1 MLIQPGWVLA
11 HHECFLYFR
20 LKYILQMVL
29 ADTFYFGVL
38 TKLKGFKG
46 EIHFKAETFIED
58 AHEIKSVQLM
68 IGKHLAE
75 YKVERLLLNGEKG
88 VIKFEGVNTE
98 QEAQSLLKFKIYLPL
113 ADFPDLNDDGNVME
127 LLNYKVF
134 DKTKGYLGDVSE
146 INDQTAQTLI
156 TIKNNKR
163 EILIPLVDEFID
175 SIDSGKKEIHID
187 VPEALLSLN
196 D

>member
-1 MLIQPGWVLA
+1 MLIQVLA
-11 HHECFLYFR
+11 HPESFLYFR
-20 LKYILQMVL
+20 RKLRLMVL

-58 AHEIKSVQLM
+58 AQEIKSVHIM

-75 YKVERLLLNGEKG
+75 YKVERLSLNGEKG
-88 VIKFEGVNTE
+88 VVKFEGVNTE
-98 QEAQSLLKFKIYLPL
+98 QEALSLLKFKMYLAS
-113 ADFPDLNDDGNVME
+113 ADFPDLEDDGNVLE

-134 DKTKGYLGDVSE
+134 DKEKGYLGEVSE

-156 TIKNNKR
+156 TVKNNR
-163 EILIPLVDEFID
+163 IEILIPLVEEFIE
-175 SIDSGKKEIHID
+175 SIDTEKKEIHVD
-187 VPEALLSLN
+187 VPPALLSLN
-196 D
+196 E

>member
-1 MLIQPGWVLA
+1 
-11 HHECFLYFR
+11 
-20 LKYILQMVL
+20 MVL

-58 AHEIKSVQLM
+58 AQDIKSVHLM

-75 YKVERLLLNGEKG
+75 YKVERLSLHGEKG
-88 VIKFEGVNTE
+88 VVKFEGVNTE
-98 QEAQSLLKFKIYLPL
+98 AEALSLLKFQMYLPS
-113 ADFPDLNDDGNVME
+113 ADFPDLEDDGNVME

-134 DKTKGYLGDVSE
+134 DKEKGYLGEVSE

-156 TIKNNKR
+156 TVKNNR
-163 EILIPLVDEFID
+163 IEILIPLVDEFIE
-175 SIDSGKKEIHID
+175 SIDTEKKEIHVD
-187 VPEALLSLN
+187 VPPALLSLN